1 MKDIMTGMNQALTVY
16 ILAVSLLTWILFGL
30 DKWKAIHGKWRIRES
45 TLLGL
50 SFIGGAAGGLAGMY
64 LFRHKI
70 RKMRFRIGVPLM
82 LLVQAA
88 LWLYFK
94 SA

>member
-50 SFIGGAAGGLAGMY
+50 SLIGGAAGGLAGMY

-82 LLVQAA
+82 RLVQAA
-88 LWLYFK
+88 LFLLIK
-94 SA
+94 TE

>member
-1 MKDIMTGMNQALTVY
+1 MKDIMTGMDQALTVY

-50 SFIGGAAGGLAGMY
+50 SLIGGAAGGLAGMY

-70 RKMRFRIGVPLM
+70 RKMRFQIGVPLM

>member
-1 MKDIMTGMNQALTVY
+1 MKDIMTGMDQALTVY

-50 SFIGGAAGGLAGMY
+50 SLIGGAAGGLAGMY

-70 RKMRFRIGVPLM
+70 RKMRFQIGVPLM

-88 LWLYFK
+88 LFLLITTE
-94 SA
+94 

>member
-1 MKDIMTGMNQALTVY
+1 MKDIMTGMDQALTVY

-50 SFIGGAAGGLAGMY
+50 SLIGGAAGGLAGMY

-88 LWLYFK
+88 LGLYFK